1 MTYILMAR
9 RPIATAAAVAL
20 LGVATPAL
28 AASYDTV
35 GTTITARTAVIPR
48 DGTLTIT
55 APPGSQVL
63 VLPPNAAESVGATS
77 GSTVPPATDRSRSS
91 TMPSTTYPAEAG
103 PPTAGAGAGT
113 GGAGAR

>member
-48 DGTLTIT
+48 GIVDHLSCCDGVLDINPRDPTLMAWLAGQEPETELAMRLAVCAFRT
-55 APPGSQVL
+55 AAVATTPGS
-63 VLPPNAAESVGATS
+63 AALTS
-77 GSTVPPATDRSRSS
+77 
-91 TMPSTTYPAEAG
+91 
-103 PPTAGAGAGT
+103 
-113 GGAGAR
+113 